1 MEITVKR
8 VAEQATYTQ
17 GYMFINNEFFCDT
30 MEAAELPAK
39 GKALPLAKRKT
50 YAIEKGIYVVEMR
63 FNRSYNQS
71 MPTIHVNKKD
81 WRTIQVG
88 NKARSLTGI
97 IVGKNAP
104 VGIIKPSRH
113 ILFRLCDIIQQA
125 VNEGEVIILKIK

>member
-17 GYMFINNEFFCDT
+17 GYMFINREYFCDT
-30 MEAAELPAK
+30 MEAAELPQK
-39 GKALPLAKRKT
+39 GKSLPLAKRRT
-50 YAIEKGIYVVEMR
+50 YAIQKGVYAVEMR
-63 FNRSYNQS
+63 FDRSYNQS
-71 MPTIHVNKKD
+71 MPTIHVDKKD

-104 VGIIKPSRH
+104 VGLIKPSRRL
-113 ILFRLCDIIQQA
+113 LFRLCDIIQKA
-125 VNEGEVIILKIK
+125 VNEGEDIVLKIK